1 MGEFRIMPH
10 MRLQEWVAEEKGY
23 FADEGLDYQ
32 FVRGD
37 GLSRR
42 DSSVQAAEG
51 TSPAIVKQGAFESME
66 AGRACNVSAACHWAV
81 NMAASAQHGR
91 MWGHAYSVTPCG
103 IMVPADSPI
112 KRAEDLAGVEVG
124 VGYHSGSHFTTMQ
137 TLAKY
142 MPMDSIK
149 LRFIGGPWDRVDLL
163 LERRIQAATVFGT
176 QKDVL
181 EQQGFRKV
189 VDATFMI
196 GFLIQPG
203 TATEDVEK
211 YFRALRRAQRDIDV
225 EPEQFRHY
233 YLNEMPDKYKP
244 MVDVRAFSSGER
256 IVFEPYTQ
264 QVYEK
269 THRWMEEHNLFDATQ
284 AGAAGFAQAVMV

>member
-1 MGEFRIMPH
+1 MGKFRIIPH

-23 FADEGLDYQ
+23 FADEGLDYE

-37 GLSRR
+37 GVSRR
-42 DSSVQAAEG
+42 AGSVQAAEG
-51 TSPAIVKQGAFESME
+51 TSPAVVKQGAFESME

-112 KRAEDLAGVEVG
+112 RRAEDLAGVEVG

-137 TLAKY
+137 TLVKY
-142 MPMDSIK
+142 MPTDSIK

-203 TATEDVEK
+203 SATEDVEK

-233 YLNEMPDKYKP
+233 YVNEMPDKYKA

-269 THRWMEEHNLFDATQ
+269 THRWIEEHNFFDAAQ
-284 AGAAGFAQAVMV
+284 AGDAGFAQAVLV

>member
-1 MGEFRIMPH
+1 MGKFRIMPH

-23 FADEGLDYQ
+23 FADEGLDYE

-42 DSSVQAAEG
+42 GSSVQAAKG
-51 TSPAIVKQGAFESME
+51 TSPAIVKQGAFESMQ

-112 KRAEDLAGVEVG
+112 KRAENLAGVEVG
-124 VGYHSGSHFTTMQ
+124 VGYHSGSQFTTMQ
-137 TLAKY
+137 TLAKH

-181 EQQGFRKV
+181 EQQGFHKV

-203 TATEDVEK
+203 TATADVEK
-211 YFRALRRAQRDIDV
+211 YFRALRRAQQDIDV

-244 MVDVRAFSSGER
+244 MIDVRAFSSGER
-256 IVFEPYTQ
+256 LVFEPYTQ
-264 QVYEK
+264 QMYEK
-269 THRWMEEHNLFDATQ
+269 THRWMEEHNFFDTSQAGTTGFTQ
-284 AGAAGFAQAVMV
+284 AVLV

>member
-1 MGEFRIMPH
+1 MDKFRIMPH
-10 MRLQEWVAEEKGY
+10 MRLQEWVAEEQGY
-23 FADEGLDYQ
+23 FADDGLDYE

-42 DSSVQAAEG
+42 NSSVQAAEG

-66 AGRACNVSAACHWAV
+66 VGRACNVSAACHWAV

-124 VGYHSGSHFTTMQ
+124 VGYHSGSHYTTVQ
-137 TLAKY
+137 TLTKY
-142 MPMDSIK
+142 LPMDSIK

-203 TATEDVEK
+203 TASEDVER
-211 YFRALRRAQRDIDV
+211 YFRALRRAQQDIDL

-233 YLNEMPDKYKP
+233 YLTELPEKYRP
-244 MVDVRAFSSGER
+244 MIDVRAFSSGER

-264 QVYEK
+264 QMYEQ
-269 THRWMEEHNLFDATQ
+269 THRWMEEHNFFDASQT
-284 AGAAGFAQAVMV
+284 GSAGFAQAVLV

>member
-1 MGEFRIMPH
+1 MSKFRIMPH
-10 MRLQEWVAEEKGY
+10 MRLQEWVAEDQGY
-23 FADEGLDYQ
+23 FADEGLDYE

-51 TSPAIVKQGAFESME
+51 TSPTIVKQGAFESME
-66 AGRACNVSAACHWAV
+66 AGRACHVSAACHWAV
-81 NMAASAQHGR
+81 NMAASARHGR

-149 LRFIGGPWDRVDLL
+149 LRFVGGPWDRVDLL
-163 LERRIQAATVFGT
+163 LEHRIQAATVFGT

-203 TATEDVEK
+203 TATGDVEK

-244 MVDVRAFSSGER
+244 MVDVRAFSAGER

-264 QVYEK
+264 LVYEK
-269 THRWMEEHNLFDATQ
+269 THRWMEEHNFFDASQ
-284 AGAAGFAQAVMV
+284 AGTAGFARAVLV

>member
-1 MGEFRIMPH
+1 
-10 MRLQEWVAEEKGY
+10 
-23 FADEGLDYQ
+23 
-32 FVRGD
+32 
-37 GLSRR
+37 
-42 DSSVQAAEG
+42 
-51 TSPAIVKQGAFESME
+51 
-66 AGRACNVSAACHWAV
+66 
-81 NMAASAQHGR
+81 MAASAQHGR

-142 MPMDSIK
+142 LPMDSIK

-233 YLNEMPDKYKP
+233 YLNEMPEKYKP
-244 MVDVRAFSSGER
+244 MVDVRTFSSGER
-256 IVFEPYTQ
+256 MVFEPYTQ

-269 THRWMEEHNLFDATQ
+269 THRWMEEHNFFDGSQAGTAGFTQ
-284 AGAAGFAQAVMV
+284 AILV

>member
-1 MGEFRIMPH
+1 MSKFRIMPH
-10 MRLQEWVAEEKGY
+10 MRLQEWVAEEQGY
-23 FADEGLDYQ
+23 FADEGLDYE

-42 DSSVQAAEG
+42 GSSVQGAEG

-181 EQQGFRKV
+181 EQQGYRKV

-244 MVDVRAFSSGER
+244 MVDVRTFSAGER

-264 QVYEK
+264 EVYEK
-269 THRWMEEHNLFDATQ
+269 THRWMEAHNFFDASQ
-284 AGAAGFAQAVMV
+284 AAVAGFAQAVRV

>member
-1 MGEFRIMPH
+1 MGKFRIMPH

-23 FADEGLDYQ
+23 FADEGLDYE

-42 DSSVQAAEG
+42 DSSVQATEG

-103 IMVPADSPI
+103 IMVPADSSI
-112 KRAEDLAGVEVG
+112 RRAKDLAGVEVG
-124 VGYHSGSHFTTMQ
+124 VGYHSGSHFTTVH

-142 MPMDSIK
+142 MPMDGIK

-203 TATEDVEK
+203 TATADVEK

-256 IVFEPYTQ
+256 LVFEPYTQ

-269 THRWMEEHNLFDATQ
+269 THRWMEEHHFFAASQ
-284 AGAAGFAQAVMV
+284 AGTTGFAQAVLV